1 MIVWR
6 VNGERTAPQKYDSS
20 HPRRNVLDQ
29 LAELISG
36 DDCVSVG
43 LHDYLSVDTKI

>member
-6 VNGERTAPQKYDSS
+6 VNGERTAPPKYDSF

-29 LAELISG
+29 LAG

-43 LHDYLSVDTKI
+43 LNDYLSVDTKI